1 MPPSSFKASLIA
13 CQNARCWAHKS
24 LVGQDLVSGLPHH
37 TVMGRE
43 AAGRQ
48 KHMEAAKVTVDE
60 KTKVVTKWVHNK
72 RVEVSKSWCGV
83 CLFCFLF
90 VSLGSVKI
98 GSSSLLPRSSSSNN
112 DTLFDL
118 ALILLFLLGSA
129 ADHRPHT
136 PNTNHFQYPRF
147 HPRFE
152 GVIQTWSHTFPLD
165 ETSLSVSG
173 SRLRSVTNTLG
184 AGACQQE
191 SRITLGK
198 SYSSKM
204 SEI

>member
-1 MPPSSFKASLIA
+1 
-13 CQNARCWAHKS
+13 
-24 LVGQDLVSGLPHH
+24 
-37 TVMGRE
+37 MGWE

-60 KTKVVTKWVHNK
+60 KTKVVTKWVHNR
-72 RVEVSKSWCGV
+72 RVEVSNSWRGV

-98 GSSSLLPRSSSSNN
+98 GSSSPLPRSSSSNN

-136 PNTNHFQYPRF
+136 PNTNHFSIPEISSQVWRCYPNM
-147 HPRFE
+147 E
-152 GVIQTWSHTFPLD
+152 SYFPIRWDISVCIGLTIALSD
-165 ETSLSVSG
+165 EYSRGRGLSARV
-173 SRLRSVTNTLG
+173 
-184 AGACQQE
+184 
-191 SRITLGK
+191 
-198 SYSSKM
+198 
-204 SEI
+204 